1 MTAYYDKQLVLMEQE
16 RREVQAALNRNVA
29 EFRKEHQVRAHRRRR
44 PRGALRLSLLR
55 ARASSAR
62 SSRGARLPP
71 RSIRPSVPASD
82 PIWKFRSPPRAPR
95 LRSFQQK
102 KEQRREYDLSD
113 PNATRNSLPARVGDA
128 DARIGVSSA
137 QVFEGEDLRAGERR
151 RVQAA
156 QQRAWC
162 DAQQAERDAATLA
175 EQEAEIAHGEL
186 VKQQEAYQSAVV
198 AAQEEARRA
207 FERDVARE
215 NAALAEEALARAIEE
230 KHASDAAAEAEA
242 EASSSPSSAS
252 RSAHGSSSTAAPPQS
267 STTLGFFTSAAFAVN
282 ASGS

>member
-1 MTAYYDKQLVLMEQE
+1 MEI
-16 RREVQAALNRNVA
+16 
-29 EFRKEHQVRAHRRRR
+29 
-44 PRGALRLSLLR
+44 SLT
-55 ARASSAR
+55 
-62 SSRGARLPP
+62 
-71 RSIRPSVPASD
+71 
-82 PIWKFRSPPRAPR
+82 PRAPR

-198 AAQEEARRA
+198 AAQ
-207 FERDVARE
+207 
-215 NAALAEEALARAIEE
+215 
-230 KHASDAAAEAEA
+230 
-242 EASSSPSSAS
+242 
-252 RSAHGSSSTAAPPQS
+252 
-267 STTLGFFTSAAFAVN
+267 
-282 ASGS
+282 

>member
-1 MTAYYDKQLVLMEQE
+1 LEI
-16 RREVQAALNRNVA
+16 
-29 EFRKEHQVRAHRRRR
+29 
-44 PRGALRLSLLR
+44 SLT
-55 ARASSAR
+55 
-62 SSRGARLPP
+62 
-71 RSIRPSVPASD
+71 
-82 PIWKFRSPPRAPR
+82 PRAPR

-207 FERDVARE
+207 FERDGARE

-242 EASSSPSSAS
+242 EAVAVDATLAEDPSVGATNYLSETRVRADHWKGM
-252 RSAHGSSSTAAPPQS
+252 RREDHLRYAAEQQAQRDAKATAAEEE
-267 STTLGFFTSAAFAVN
+267 AAANRAHFAQARSISHWSPYDPVGVVN
-282 ASGS
+282 ADP